1 MANEELCKSLEEQ
14 LREKWKEQENQQGHN
29 GGSSMEE
36 EKGEEDVANEPLN
49 E

>member
-14 LREKWKEQENQQGHN
+14 LREKWKEQENQQGQN
-29 GGSSMEE
+29 GGNSMEE
-36 EKGEEDVANEPLN
+36 EKGEEDVENGPLI